1 MNIKVTKQSLN
12 PYELLKQRYASN
24 PIVTR
29 YGDDWNT
36 FAASQRLPQ
45 YLAVLDEYGKKG
57 KKLSDLQSTYKSD
70 FLTSDERLLALANDV
85 MGDAVT
91 KVTKKREVPD
101 MAHSDEQGTYQR
113 TDPTTGKPLYR
124 TEEYETTDYEYTK
137 NLLLDIA
144 NERENKY
151 LATQASDA
159 KSSLEKF
166 KEFGHSTVAS
176 AVGGFVHGVASFAGD
191 IQNLFTGIYDGF
203 KAAAGTDIYT
213 DKDKVFMDAFRARM
227 ATPLGYVTDI
237 EDGFAD
243 LLMDPETGEYISNAA
258 RYIYSGFDSLGRMAP
273 GLVLSATGA
282 GIFGAG
288 SKLASMTSQ
297 ASHFMFYTS
306 MAAGNMSE
314 LFQNPNL
321 ASRPTAE
328 LILNASLRAAV
339 ESAIETGLDKALG
352 STMVDSMMYGYNK
365 IAIPKGAGSVY
376 ARLAKDALQEGT
388 EEVLQDWS
396 NYLINQAFGLMDE
409 NYKYLSEWNLQT
421 MIDAFM
427 MGAVMSLA
435 GSGFR
440 IMTTKRFDT
449 GIAKTNKQGD
459 IKYDKKGEIK
469 TKKLGKFASYKYYYN
484 IETLSQDLSQVIY
497 DKSLT
502 VQERTRLMGGVYTTL
517 KTITDVFGSLG
528 EERYNRA
535 AQLLNAISENAVAIN
550 VINTDSYAEINKNAD
565 AIISKFTELKT
576 FVSSKVTGTVK
587 TKVEKANS
595 FRELILAI
603 KTNVALRQE
612 VADKLGITAM
622 QIDDVIH
629 GKEIAADVAL
639 AVTKDS
645 SKILSERAANE
656 LIKQINNLK
665 VDSKVEGN
673 PTFKK
678 QLKESKITKIKDV
691 FTKKSAEQQLKEL
704 TQKPVAQ
711 RTDEDNSVIAEIK
724 AVSDIL
730 NNGNFKQVVTAE
742 DGVNIAQDEDS
753 KTLVAPRNIIRNCS
767 TNEVFRTVAEQKLVE
782 VLIATPQLKNTL
794 NLITDIYSEFKND
807 ATVTTEQALRAL
819 YFDNSFINML
829 LSRDNISKIVDLIN
843 KSDII
848 MDNISRNNAQDAIYK
863 MTFTVARDNIAKAL
877 LVYYISSGDLG
888 YRTLSIFTKNQ
899 KDYIY
904 TKRMELDWVTRAEN
918 EQFIPTSKDITLFTN
933 ALNLVVNKIDTNT
946 YTNLLS
952 KFKLGNFGNNRN
964 YSKAALLE
972 LQRLVGYKKYVT
984 NEYNNIIYADN
995 TTSLG
1000 RTFNAFMTAMGLD
1013 TIEQV
1018 SILPKNESLRETIE
1032 TDFDGDPVAYYQQ
1045 EFLDFSGYKLRFEY
1059 DVNEPD
1065 VSKRFSVDY
1074 ALGAAPEYVATDIV
1088 ADVFLEKELQ
1098 NEDTSVKQKLTS
1110 YAPIEAQS
1118 FDSLGKAGEILLYKL
1133 GMTDIPREVRGSL
1146 TVNDVVQDI
1155 SLLDEPTR
1163 EKVSEIYGEFTS
1175 TSVEY
1180 YISDLLN
1187 HNFKSDKSLKY
1198 EDGISNE
1205 IIDLPD
1211 YYIAHATDGRVVLMK
1226 VLYADKLLVKDA
1238 ITKLHALID
1247 ETFANRQQAKDYI
1260 KSKNY
1265 GPDETIRDE
1274 DKATIE
1280 KLRGS
1285 TPVSITELINGDL
1298 MTTDL
1303 KNIKVVGKVMR
1314 KGEGGYFDID
1324 TDTIVVNVSARLD
1337 TILASLLHEYTHA
1350 VQDHNG
1356 LSQGFNPDIITK
1368 YMDKN
1373 TQAELLKEFR
1383 NYVPDIFSREFI
1395 STMYANDFIPSSELD
1410 MVSTFI
1416 YFNCLGEAEARGF
1429 AFDDLIQQYMMPV
1442 VVKITGDIIELT
1454 MPWGTKYTIDT
1465 SEKQSKVIYKQA
1477 KTKKPTE
1484 PTEPDAKD
1492 EPKLTGKEFGQA
1504 MNQKAG
1510 KTKRVKSEGRSFTFK
1525 EEASQSNMKYLW
1537 DAAHKKGKPYVL
1549 TDTRIKDMIIA
1560 TTGIE
1565 DELDPEFMNR
1575 IKDGRMSTVS
1585 DILEYMRS
1593 YEQLTPKVKNTVN
1606 LINKYWFKNNYIKN
1620 ATELE
1625 AMATK
1630 GAAILYAT
1638 RSAIRQLIA
1647 NEPELAEQ
1655 LGLVEGLVKPMS
1667 PKDLMTVVAKLN
1679 NIPQFKT
1686 RYQQVSDG
1694 YEMLGKRSITVDT
1707 NAMRIALLNNFDG
1720 TIQSAAAVASWAR
1733 SLAINQK
1740 LRDSSI
1746 SIDAE
1751 SDSKDGGSRS
1761 LSETIADANAEM
1773 SHELGEVWFN
1783 EIANTSREERENLVF
1798 ENRRNEY
1805 IAKLQD
1811 SPKDMLLK
1819 DIKLIQKTL
1828 SSETDEEGNWISP
1841 LRQEIA
1847 DMSDDDLNTA
1857 YLAYEYSAGIDF
1869 AELRNQIADQLIDAK
1884 GGTATRPRYKVV
1896 QRVKYLADKIK
1907 RLLTPDELKTFTEE
1921 YPELVYNDNGSYVL
1935 PREDIGDGKTK
1946 AVSIEKVLELEEL
1959 FDELAKKAYA
1969 IKTARQR
1976 FLTAEDA
1983 LAKAKETIKGL
1994 KAKVK
1999 AEREAT
2005 KAAKAQAKL
2014 VYAKVRNNVEIAI
2027 VSETNVPDKL
2037 NVLLSTNF
2045 DKLADT
2051 KVKYLTTEGQQHTIK
2066 SLAKFTEDNAEIL
2079 ASMTNAEAKEFV
2091 SFFKNS
2097 TVITDG
2103 ANTETVTTYNAV
2115 RLYTLAYIYKN
2126 ATGEYSQF
2134 QLTADEMKAIE
2145 DMVLTRASS
2154 AGTEMSISRQVLE
2167 EFKPA
2172 EYIIK
2177 KLSTEVNIDFSEET
2191 INELAELTSKFSN
2204 KDFAK
2209 MSEADVK
2216 AATLENIA
2224 ALKKVFQ
2231 KMYDEGLAKY
2241 KDTHKFSVFNQLW
2254 KFQRMAMLSSPGTWL
2269 RNITSNC
2276 IITVANKASAVIGD
2290 ATFKL
2295 LQKAENKFSKT
2306 KVAPRPTRNLTD
2318 AQKADVH
2325 FAENKF
2331 GYNGKLTSQEA
2342 LDNNYE
2348 LVMQRIDK
2356 QITAQ
2361 NNFARSVIAAVKERY
2376 NPELLQK
2383 LRDTK
2388 TALQLDHEYRIADL
2402 EYKQNVAD
2410 RVNVRRTMYG
2420 QYQITGTVIAEDAKT
2435 FVNDYI
2441 LDSGFYDMISES
2453 INKYT
2458 AGDFTRTAKANENLA
2473 QMIVASIQ
2481 SEIFNDETFKV
2492 PNWWKKISKAG
2503 DDASGLNMWNKI
2515 IYKAISDDPWVKKAF
2530 ASYLGKILTED
2541 DVNLTK
2547 GITKEVQSHIV
2558 DAYKMAAWDY
2568 MHKTNA
2574 FSAVEKTIRQYTTE
2588 GGYFI
2593 WKQLFPFA
2601 VSGWNWFK
2609 EGLNYTPL
2617 GLAKAIIDYAKLDK
2631 KVAKMSDDAAK
2642 GMGPSERFAGYI
2654 VKRNIGKGA
2663 IGTIGFIAGALL
2675 AGFGVAGIDEE
2686 DDKVKLRVGNVYIDI
2701 SQLFG
2706 TQGILL
2712 GMVFA
2717 NFFADDGV
2725 IAKSQGNNGFDVFM
2739 RCVGSFLDQVFLD
2752 STFSDLYN
2760 TISYT
2765 QTFSDVLVDMTD
2777 STLSSFIPNFLKV
2790 VNSATY
2796 NHKVKYSKGFLGMLE
2811 RKVIQ
2816 TIPGIAYAYPKQYDV
2831 YTGEIK
2837 WQYGSGW
2844 WGIFQK
2850 VANSALPIKVYP
2862 YSVSDIEKE
2871 AILNGVNKGQLT
2883 GNYDNIKAFTPA
2895 QVSKLNEY
2903 YGQLNSADLAELKA
2917 NRKKYKVKDE
2927 KTGKYVE
2934 LTYSKMTAKQK
2945 NNVISRIMEDNAE
2958 IAKIYV
2964 YTSSGGKYYAE
2975 TETAFQTLRSLRI
2988 KNVFRAT
2995 GSKKGFN

>member
-24 PIVTR
+24 PIVTK

-45 YLAVLDEYGKKG
+45 YLTVLDEYGKKG

-151 LATQASDA
+151 LEAEASNT
-159 KSSLEKF
+159 KSSLEKL
-166 KEFGHSTVAS
+166 KEFGHSTIVP
-176 AVGGFVHGVASFAGD
+176 AVGGFVHGVASFVGD

-213 DKDKVFMDAFRARM
+213 DKGKVFMDAFRARM
-227 ATPLGYVTDI
+227 ATPVGYVTDI
-237 EDGFAD
+237 ESDFAD
-243 LLMDPETGEYISNAA
+243 LLMDPETGEYINNAA
-258 RYIYSGFDSLGRMAP
+258 KYIYSVFDSLGNMAVAW
-273 GLVLSATGA
+273 LLSATGV

-288 SKLASMTSQ
+288 SKLASMVSR

-365 IAIPKGAGSVY
+365 IAIPKGAGNVY

-421 MIDAFM
+421 MTDAFM

-550 VINTDSYAEINKNAD
+550 VISTDSYAEINKNAD

-576 FVSSKVTGTVK
+576 FVSSKVAGSAK
-587 TKVEKANS
+587 AKVEKTNS

-603 KTNVALRQE
+603 RTNAALRQE

-622 QIDDVIH
+622 QVDDIIH
-629 GKEIAADVAL
+629 GKEIAADAAL
-639 AVTKDS
+639 TITKDS

-656 LIKQINNLK
+656 VIEQINNLK
-665 VDSKVEGN
+665 VDFKVEGN

-678 QLKESKITKIKDV
+678 QLKESKITKIKDI

-704 TQKPVAQ
+704 TEKPVAQ
-711 RTDEDNSVIAEIK
+711 RTAEDNSTIAEIK

-730 NNGNFKQVVTAE
+730 NNGNFRQVVTAE
-742 DGVNIAQDEDS
+742 DGVNVAQDEDS

-794 NLITDIYSEFKND
+794 SLITDIYSEFKND
-807 ATVTTEQALRAL
+807 TTVTTEQALRAL

-848 MDNISRNNAQDAIYK
+848 MDNINRNNAQDSIYK

-877 LVYYISSGDLG
+877 LVYYINSGDLG

-918 EQFIPTSKDITLFTN
+918 EQFIPTSKDITLFTD
-933 ALNLVVNKIDTNT
+933 ALNLVVNKINSDA
-946 YTNLLS
+946 YTSLLS
-952 KFKLGNFGNNRN
+952 KFKLGNFGNGRN
-964 YSKAALLE
+964 YSKTALLE

-1000 RTFNAFMTAMGLD
+1000 RTFNAFMTVMGLD
-1013 TIEQV
+1013 TIDQV

-1045 EFLDFSGYKLRFEY
+1045 EFLDFSGYKLQFEY

-1065 VSKRFSVDY
+1065 ISKRFSVDY
-1074 ALGAAPEYVATDIV
+1074 TLGAAPEYVATDIV
-1088 ADVFLEKELQ
+1088 TDVFLEREFQ
-1098 NEDTSVKQKLTS
+1098 NEDTSVKQKFTS

-1146 TVNDVVQDI
+1146 TINDIVQDI

-1163 EKVSEIYGEFTS
+1163 EKISEIYGEFTS
-1175 TSVEY
+1175 SSVEY

-1198 EDGISNE
+1198 ENGISDE

-1211 YYIAHATDGRVVLMK
+1211 YYIAHTTDGRVVLMK

-1238 ITKLHALID
+1238 ITKLQALVD
-1247 ETFANRQQAKDYI
+1247 ETLANRQQAKDYI

-1265 GPDETIRDE
+1265 KPDEAVRDE
-1274 DKATIE
+1274 DKATID

-1285 TPVSITELINGDL
+1285 TPVSITEFIDNDL

-1303 KNIKVVGKVMR
+1303 KNIKVVGKVMHR
-1314 KGEGGYFDID
+1314 GEGGYFDID

-1337 TILASLLHEYTHA
+1337 TILATVLHEYTHA

-1356 LSQGFNPDIITK
+1356 LSQGFNPDIITQ

-1383 NYVPDIFSREFI
+1383 NYVPDIFSQEFFN
-1395 STMYANDFIPSSELD
+1395 TMYANDFVPSSELD
-1410 MVSTFI
+1410 MVSLFI

-1442 VVKITGDIIELT
+1442 VVKITGNTVELT
-1454 MPWGTKYTIDT
+1454 MPWGTKYTVDT
-1465 SEKQSKVIYKQA
+1465 SKKQGKAIYKQA
-1477 KTKKPTE
+1477 KIKKTTE
-1484 PTEPDAKD
+1484 SSTED
-1492 EPKLTGKEFGQA
+1492 EPKLTGEEFGQA

-1510 KTKRVKSEGRSFTFK
+1510 KTKRVKSEGRSFTYK

-1537 DAAHKKGKPYVL
+1537 DAANKEGKPYVL
-1549 TDTRIKDMIIA
+1549 TDTRVKDMIIA

-1565 DELDPEFMNR
+1565 GDLDPEFMNR
-1575 IKDGRMSTVS
+1575 IKDGKMRTVS

-1606 LINKYWFKNNYIKN
+1606 LINKYWFKNNYIKT

-1630 GAAILYAT
+1630 GAAILYAA

-1647 NEPELAEQ
+1647 NEPDLAEK

-1679 NIPQFKT
+1679 NIPQFKA
-1686 RYQQVSDG
+1686 RYEQVLNG
-1694 YEMLGKRSITVDT
+1694 YEMAGRRSITVDT

-1746 SIDAE
+1746 SLDAE

-1761 LSETIADANAEM
+1761 LSETIADVNAEM

-1798 ENRRNEY
+1798 ENKRNEY

-1811 SPKDMLLK
+1811 SSKDTLLK

-1828 SSETDEEGNWISP
+1828 SSETDENGNWISP

-1847 DMSDDDLNTA
+1847 DMSDDDLNAT
-1857 YLAYEYSAGIDF
+1857 YLTYEYSAGADF
-1869 AELRNQIADQLIDAK
+1869 AEMRTQIAEQLVDAK
-1884 GGTATRPRYKVV
+1884 GGTAVRPRYKVV
-1896 QRVKYLADKIK
+1896 QHVKYLADKIK
-1907 RLLTPDELKTFTEE
+1907 RLLTPDELKVLTDE
-1921 YPELVYNDNGSYVL
+1921 YPELVYNDNGSYIL

-1946 AVSIEKVLELEEL
+1946 AISIEKVLQLEEL
-1959 FDELAKKAYA
+1959 FEELATKAYT

-2027 VSETNVPDKL
+2027 VSETAVPGKL

-2066 SLAKFTEDNAEIL
+2066 SLAKFTEDNAETL
-2079 ASMTNAEAKEFV
+2079 ASMTNAEAKELV

-2097 TVITDG
+2097 TVIADST
-2103 ANTETVTTYNAV
+2103 NTETVTTYTAV
-2115 RLYTLAYIYKN
+2115 RLYTLAYIYRN
-2126 ATGEYSQF
+2126 AEGEYAQF
-2134 QLTADEMKAIE
+2134 QLTSDEMKAIA
-2145 DMVLTRASS
+2145 DMVFTRASA
-2154 AGTEMSISRQVLE
+2154 AGTEMSISKQVLE

-2191 INELAELTSKFSN
+2191 LNELADLTSKFSN
-2204 KDFAK
+2204 RDFAK
-2209 MSEADVK
+2209 MNEADVK
-2216 AATLENIA
+2216 SATLENIA
-2224 ALKKVFQ
+2224 ALKKIFQ
-2231 KMYDEGLAKY
+2231 KMYDEGLTKY

-2276 IITVANKASAVIGD
+2276 MITVANKASAVIGD

-2306 KVAPRPTRNLTD
+2306 KVEPRPTRNLTD
-2318 AQKADVH
+2318 TQKANVH
-2325 FAENKF
+2325 FAENQF

-2348 LVMQRIDK
+2348 LTMQRIDK

-2361 NNFARSVIAAVKERY
+2361 NNFARSVIAAVKARY
-2376 NPELLQK
+2376 DSKLLQK
-2383 LRDTK
+2383 LQDTK
-2388 TALQLDHEYRIADL
+2388 AALQLDHEYRVADL

-2410 RVNVRRTMYG
+2410 KVNIRRTMYG
-2420 QYQITGTVIAEDAKT
+2420 QYQITGTVIADNART
-2435 FVNDYI
+2435 FIDDYI

-2481 SEIFNDETFKV
+2481 SEIFNDESFRV
-2492 PNWWKKISKAG
+2492 PGWWKKLSKAG

-2530 ASYLGKILTED
+2530 TSYLGKILTED

-2547 GITKEVQSHIV
+2547 GITKEVQAHIV

-2617 GLAKAIIDYAKLDK
+2617 GLAKAIFDYAKLEK
-2631 KVAKMSDDAAK
+2631 KIAKMSEDAAK

-2654 VKRNIGKGA
+2654 VKRNIGKGT
-2663 IGTIGFIAGALL
+2663 IGTIGFIIGALL
-2675 AGFGVAGIDEE
+2675 TGFGVAGIDEE
-2686 DDKVKLRVGNVYIDI
+2686 DDKIKLRVGNVYIDI

-2717 NFFADDGV
+2717 NFFADDGI
-2725 IAKSQGNNGFDVFM
+2725 IAKSQGDRGFDIFM
-2739 RCVGSFLDQVFLD
+2739 RCAGSFLDQVFLD

-2765 QTFSDVLVDMTD
+2765 QTFSDILVDMTD
-2777 STLSSFIPNFLKV
+2777 NTLSSFIPNFLKV
-2790 VNSATY
+2790 INNATY

-2811 RKVIQ
+2811 RKVVQ
-2816 TIPGIAYAYPKQYDV
+2816 TVPGIAYAYPKQYDV
-2831 YTGEIK
+2831 YTGELK
-2837 WQYGSGW
+2837 YQYGSGW

-2850 VANSALPIKVYP
+2850 AANSALPIKVYP

-2871 AILNGVNKGQLT
+2871 AILSGVNKGQLT
-2883 GNYDNIKAFTPA
+2883 GNYSNIKSFTPV

-2958 IAKIYV
+2958 IAKIYI
-2964 YTSSGGKYYAE
+2964 YTSSDGKYYAE

-2995 GSKKGFN
+2995 GNKKGFN